1 MINTTIAYKRAING
15 NRVFRVRDKIT
26 FKNQAPLQ
34 LSINDFMSYSINDAT
49 SNSGKFDIGAA
60 VMKEYSAVLN
70 NETGKFDG
78 YVFEEAD
85 LQAIVGLEVEENAW
99 EDLNK
104 GSFRVV
110 SAKKDELTITIK
122 AYDYMLFFDRPYS
135 ESTLTYPATVS
146 QIIAD
151 ACRHCQ
157 MAYDASTIEMGS
169 YIVQERPKAD
179 ALTFRDVISY
189 CAQIM
194 GSFARVNRLDKLC
207 FGWYK
212 ISSIPEN
219 IDGGNFDKISGN
231 TYVDVDPSWDGG
243 SFDDYASGDEYDGSS
258 FVATD
263 YYHHLFNLRSQT
275 INADD
280 IRITGIKVTAKSE
293 SSQTAESVMKG
304 TDGYVLEVSGNPLIQ
319 TGAVEAVAAYVY
331 AKLGNM
337 VFRPLSISGQ
347 SDPSIEAGDVAM
359 VTDRKNRTY
368 NTVITNNT
376 FVLCGDQKVECS
388 AETPTEKNY
397 TRFGPGTKL
406 MSKAKEQT
414 DGQLSAYDIAVQNMN
429 QLAANTFGFYATT
442 VKQADGSILA
452 YRHDKP
458 KLAES
463 KIVYKSGIDGFWVTS
478 DYQGN
483 DADTTWKAGFDS
495 SGDAVM
501 NVLSVIGINFSWAH
515 GGVLTLGGNGNGN
528 GKLVINNSAGKQI
541 GYIDNTGV
549 HFNQGEFSG
558 SLKAATGT
566 FAGKLTAPTGNIGGW
581 KISNNPQCIYSGDS
595 PGSTGITLY
604 ADGRIV
610 ADFPGASDEE
620 SGARFSVSRSGIETH
635 NIILTDVNID
645 TGTITNAEIEEA
657 IIGSGTIA
665 GWKISNDPQCIYSG
679 TSPGSTDGITLY
691 ASGSITFGGVG
702 LGRSGQAVTVKYGL
716 HIYNGDET
724 QFSDGS
730 EQFKI
735 FNTAKSTST
744 ATLVMHNQTVYRSSS
759 SSKRYKNHIREVS
772 EEDVQKLFD
781 IPVVYF
787 EYKDGYLSVNDPK
800 VGIPIPGFYAED
812 MEQAFP
818 DAVLYEDG
826 KVEDWNYRALIPAM
840 EKQIQILCKQS
851 QELIE
856 AIKQLKEDVSH
867 GN

>member
-15 NRVFRVRDKIT
+15 NRVFRVQDKIT
-26 FKNQAPLQ
+26 FKNQDPLQ

-49 SNSGKFDIGAA
+49 SSSGKFDIGAA

-70 NETGKFDG
+70 NETGKFDE

-212 ISSIPEN
+212 INSIPEN

-231 TYVDVDPSWDGG
+231 TYVDADPSWDGG

-263 YYHHLFNLRSQT
+263 YYHHLFNLRSQI

-293 SSQTAESVMKG
+293 GSQTTESVMKG
-304 TDGYVLEVSGNPLIQ
+304 ADGYVLEISGNPLIQ

-331 AKLGNM
+331 AKLENM

-359 VTDRKNRTY
+359 ITDRKNRTY

-376 FVLCGDQKVECS
+376 FTLCGDQKVECS

-406 MSKAKEQT
+406 MFKAKEQT

-483 DADTTWKAGFDS
+483 DAGTTWKAGFDS

-549 HFNQGEFSG
+549 HFNQGDFSG

-566 FAGKLTAPTGNIGGW
+566 FTGELVSPTGNIGGW
-581 KISNNPQCIYSGDS
+581 KISNISKCIYSGDG
-595 PGSTGITLY
+595 PGDPGITLY
-604 ADGRIV
+604 ADGRIKANFDTTDPATGV
-610 ADFPGASDEE
+610 IDVRPSIEIGSNGIAADGL
-620 SGARFSVSRSGIETH
+620 R
-635 NIILTDVNID
+635 
-645 TGTITNAEIEEA
+645 ITNAYLGEDTK
-657 IIGSGTIA
+657 IGDLPHVSSGTPLVLGEDGA
-665 GWKISNDPQCIYSG
+665 TISY
-679 TSPGSTDGITLY
+679 L
-691 ASGSITFGGVG
+691 
-702 LGRSGQAVTVKYGL
+702 
-716 HIYNGDET
+716 E
-724 QFSDGS
+724 
-730 EQFKI
+730 
-735 FNTAKSTST
+735 
-744 ATLVMHNQTVYRSSS
+744 SSS
-759 SSKRYKNHIREVS
+759 RRYKDIGREMTAD
-772 EEDVQKLFD
+772 DVENMYN
-781 IPVVYF
+781 IPVVWAK
-787 EYKDGYLSVNDPK
+787 YKDGRMSQLDERCGKMMPMF
-800 VGIPIPGFYAED
+800 IAED
-812 MEQAFP
+812 VDRVFP
-818 DAVLYEDG
+818 IAANHKEGLA
-826 KVEDWNYRALIPAM
+826 EDWNYRIMIPIM
-840 EKQIQILCKQS
+840 FQMLKNQKKEIEDLKKVNR
-851 QELIE
+851 QEDIG
-856 AIKQLKEDVSH
+856 H